1 MLSRNF
7 CELWDFIYPLVIEYF
22 SLLSRK
28 VSTVVCGNETKLS
41 TKIMFS
47 FIHLLRS
54 YWKQGEYELF
64 AMLQITEV
72 LPVPDLYKE
81 ALIPRLAH
89 LCYFCLTTPPTVA
102 EKASLIRK
110 AICCLMWDDYI
121 ENLFNLFTTTF
132 TKFKRKICSFI
143 FH

>member
-1 MLSRNF
+1 MT
-7 CELWDFIYPLVIEYF
+7 IYQIVYLKLYF
-22 SLLSRK
+22 S
-28 VSTVVCGNETKLS
+28 
-41 TKIMFS
+41 IF
-47 FIHLLRS
+47 LRA
-54 YWKQGEYELF
+54 EYELL

-110 AICCLMWDDYI
+110 AICCLM
-121 ENLFNLFTTTF
+121 
-132 TKFKRKICSFI
+132 
-143 FH
+143 

>member
-1 MLSRNF
+1 MYLLNYKADITTYQF
-7 CELWDFIYPLVIEYF
+7 VKLKLFF
-22 SLLSRK
+22 SNLFFKKRD
-28 VSTVVCGNETKLS
+28 
-41 TKIMFS
+41 
-47 FIHLLRS
+47 
-54 YWKQGEYELF
+54 EYELL

-110 AICCLMWDDYI
+110 AIC
-121 ENLFNLFTTTF
+121 FV
-132 TKFKRKICSFI
+132 
-143 FH
+143 